1 MALTAAEALAGG
13 IGLGTNSKVGTPNYG
28 DGVSGFVDGGG
39 GVFILNPEDIGV
51 AVPPILPFTQQFTE
65 GSSLQVPQR

>member
-1 MALTAAEALAGG
+1 
-13 IGLGTNSKVGTPNYG
+13 LGTNSKVGTPNYG
-28 DGVSGFVDGGG
+28 DGVSGFVDGVSGFVDGGG